1 MEVSY
6 IYVKFSENRTSTFY
20 FYQVYE
26 ILHIKFSFFYPT
38 RLVNL
43 RDFIFKLNKV
53 INIQFEKYKY
63 L

>member
-26 ILHIKFSFFYPT
+26 ILHIKFSLFYPN